1 MAKFCAVSYPKEG
14 GVAQIGELNVSR
26 YNLGWWLQR
35 LFPRRYEVTSWEN
48 KNYTLADWEAE
59 VNRAELALAEKEA
72 KAAKKD
78 GESEAG
84 AGESGEPKAK
94 TKSRSKARSK
104 GLSPKQEAGI
114 RRGLEAR
121 YKKLAEESVMWN
133 GTYRIGIEPGIYEY
147 ALRDFD
153 FSVYRIGSFVRSG
166 GITPLYVLTYK
177 APTKGHRKRGSE
189 DVSMVFPS
197 LTDEGKPTEYSIHG
211 GAVFASIERNASSFG
226 IIPFGDARYAKF
238 MEWVREAPG
247 IRVGSGG
254 VLVLRPDIGSFQ
266 VEPLR
271 LMASTPPELVKSIPY
286 TGKGANKKK

>member
-1 MAKFCAVSYPKEG
+1 MLKFCAVSYPKEG

-35 LFPRRYEVTSWEN
+35 IFPRRYEVTSREN

-59 VNRAELALAEKEA
+59 VDRAELALAEKVSGAVKE
-72 KAAKKD
+72 D
-78 GESEAG
+78 GGEPEAG
-84 AGESGEPKAK
+84 TNGVESKDLSSKQESGI
-94 TKSRSKARSK
+94 RS
-104 GLSPKQEAGI
+104 
-114 RRGLEAR
+114 GLEAR
-121 YKKLAEESVMWN
+121 YKELAEKSVSKD
-133 GTYRIGIEPGIYEY
+133 GTYRIGVKPGTYEY
-147 ALRDFD
+147 ALQDFD

-166 GITPLYVLTYK
+166 GITPLYMFTYK
-177 APTKGHRKRGSE
+177 APTKGVRKRGSE

-197 LTDEGKPTEYSIHG
+197 LTDEGRPTEYSIHG

-238 MEWVREAPG
+238 MEWVREVPG

-271 LMASTPPELVKSIPY
+271 LMASTPSELVKFMPY
-286 TGKGANKKK
+286 TGKGAKKKQQ

>member
-1 MAKFCAVSYPKEG
+1 MSKFCAVSYPKEG
-14 GVAQIGELNVSR
+14 GVAQIGELNVSQ

-35 LFPRRYEVTSWEN
+35 IFPRRYEVTSWEK
-48 KNYTLADWEAE
+48 KNYTLSDWEAE
-59 VNRAELALAEKEA
+59 VNRAELALAEKEIEA
-72 KAAKKD
+72 AAKK
-78 GESEAG
+78 AG
-84 AGESGEPKAK
+84 AKDGVEGGKSKAK
-94 TKSRSKARSK
+94 PET
-104 GLSPKQEAGI
+104 LSPKQESGI

-121 YKKLAEESVMWN
+121 YKELAEKSVTKD
-133 GTYRIGIEPGIYEY
+133 GTYRIGIKPGTYEY

-166 GITPLYVLTYK
+166 GITPLYMLTYK
-177 APTKGHRKRGSE
+177 APTKGVRKRGSE

-271 LMASTPPELVKSIPY
+271 LMASTPSDLVKSIPY

>member
-1 MAKFCAVSYPKEG
+1 MSKFCAVSYPKEG

-59 VNRAELALAEKEA
+59 VGRAELALAEKGSGAA
-72 KAAKKD
+72 KAKD
-78 GESEAG
+78 G
-84 AGESGEPKAK
+84 
-94 TKSRSKARSK
+94 SKAGVTKDGGRPE
-104 GLSPKQEAGI
+104 GLNPKQETGI
-114 RRGLEAR
+114 RHGLEAR
-121 YKKLAEESVMWN
+121 YKGLAEKSVTRD
-133 GTYRIGIEPGIYEY
+133 GTYRIGIKPGTYEY
-147 ALRDFD
+147 ALQDFD

-166 GITPLYVLTYK
+166 GITPLYMFTYK
-177 APTKGHRKRGSE
+177 APTKGVRKRGSE

-266 VEPLR
+266 MEPLR
-271 LMASTPPELVKSIPY
+271 LMASTPSELVKSIPY

>member
-1 MAKFCAVSYPKEG
+1 MSKFCAVSYPKEG
-14 GVAQIGELNVSR
+14 GVAQIGELNVSW

-35 LFPRRYEVTSWEN
+35 IFPRRYEVTSWEK

-59 VNRAELALAEKEA
+59 VGRAELALAEKDSG
-72 KAAKKD
+72 AAKEKN
-78 GESEAG
+78 G
-84 AGESGEPKAK
+84 ANGGEPKA
-94 TKSRSKARSK
+94 RSKA
-104 GLSPKQEAGI
+104 LNPKQETGI
-114 RRGLEAR
+114 EAR
-121 YKKLAEESVMWN
+121 YQELAEKSVTRD
-133 GTYRIGIEPGIYEY
+133 GTYRIGIEPGTYEY
-147 ALRDFD
+147 ALQDFD
-153 FSVYRIGSFVRSG
+153 FLVYRIGSFVRSG
-166 GITPLYVLTYK
+166 GITPLYMLTYK

-271 LMASTPPELVKSIPY
+271 LMASTPSELVKSIPY

>member
-1 MAKFCAVSYPKEG
+1 MLKFCAVSYPKEG

-35 LFPRRYEVTSWEN
+35 IFPRRYEVTSREN

-59 VNRAELALAEKEA
+59 VDRAELALAEKVSGAVKE
-72 KAAKKD
+72 D
-78 GESEAG
+78 GGEPEAG
-84 AGESGEPKAK
+84 TNGVESKDLSSKQESGI
-94 TKSRSKARSK
+94 RS
-104 GLSPKQEAGI
+104 
-114 RRGLEAR
+114 GLEAR
-121 YKKLAEESVMWN
+121 YKELAEKSVTKD
-133 GTYRIGIEPGIYEY
+133 GTYRIGVKPGTYEY
-147 ALRDFD
+147 ALQDFD

-166 GITPLYVLTYK
+166 GITPLYMFTYK
-177 APTKGHRKRGSE
+177 APTKGVRKRGSE

-197 LTDEGKPTEYSIHG
+197 LTDEGRPTEYSIHG

-238 MEWVREAPG
+238 MEWVREVPG

-271 LMASTPPELVKSIPY
+271 LMASTPSELVKFMPY
-286 TGKGANKKK
+286 TGKGAKKKQQ

>member
-1 MAKFCAVSYPKEG
+1 MSKFCAVSYPKEG
-14 GVAQIGELNVSR
+14 GVAQIGELNVSQ

-35 LFPRRYEVTSWEN
+35 IFPRRYEVTSWEN

-59 VNRAELALAEKEA
+59 VNRAELALAEKEV
-72 KAAKKD
+72 KAAKAKD
-78 GESEAG
+78 GSNGDE
-84 AGESGEPKAK
+84 
-94 TKSRSKARSK
+94 SKAQGQK
-104 GLSPKQEAGI
+104 AGI

-121 YKKLAEESVMWN
+121 YKELAEKSVTKD
-133 GTYRIGIEPGIYEY
+133 GTYRIGIKPGTYEY
-147 ALRDFD
+147 ALQDFD

-166 GITPLYVLTYK
+166 GITPLYMLTYK
-177 APTKGHRKRGSE
+177 APTKGVRKRGSE

-271 LMASTPPELVKSIPY
+271 LMASTPSELVKSIPY
-286 TGKGANKKK
+286 TGKGASKKK